1 MNRYNEHKIKTGT
14 VLKDAVGSFEY
25 KVKLS
30 PNIEITDEGYLIAR
44 NAVVGN
50 IGELQYSERELGWS
64 NSNKKVRVLREETDV
79 FDEDS
84 LASLE
89 AKPITILHP
98 KGNVDSE
105 NIRDLGKGTVLGVP
119 KRVGDNMVVDI
130 VVQDKEAVDL
140 IAPEDENGVRKL
152 NDSFRDLS
160 LGYKAKLVEVALGL
174 YKQTDIRYNHL
185 ALVPQGRQ
193 VNATIVDEL
202 QKEVET
208 KMGILDKIFKK
219 GNKVVRGE
227 NGEITITDEN
237 VEVLNVELEDEII
250 REFKEKSVEKR
261 QSWDDPNKDTI
272 ITRETTV
279 VEEKVDKKEKTSS
292 TILDEVKPNEKESET
307 MVKDRKYFQDEF
319 IRLSALEDSVIK
331 VDALREL
338 EKEFLDTFPQPTE
351 DKNLKDSL
359 TVVETSK
366 LDESFKD
373 ETPKAKSL
381 KFDEIVRA
389 KSEYYMKLTNPL
401 AHNSWKEFNDN
412 YKNESRKGRN
422 EYLSI

>member
-1 MNRYNEHKIKTGT
+1 M
-14 VLKDAVGSFEY
+14 LKDAVGSFEY

-50 IGELQYSERELGWS
+50 VGELQYSERELGWS
-64 NSNKKVRVLREETDV
+64 NSNKKVRVLREEADV
-79 FDEDS
+79 FDENS

-140 IAPEDENGVRKL
+140 IAPEDDNGVRKL
-152 NDSFRDLS
+152 NDGFRDLS

-174 YKQTDIRYNHL
+174 YKQTNIRYNHL

-208 KMGILDKIFKK
+208 KMGIFDKIFKRGK
-219 GNKVVRGE
+219 KVVRDE
-227 NGEITITDEN
+227 NGEIKITNE
-237 VEVLNVELEDEII
+237 EVELLLDE
-250 REFKEKSVEKR
+250 EE
-261 QSWDDPNKDTI
+261 
-272 ITRETTV
+272 V
-279 VEEKVDKKEKTSS
+279 VEETKDEKEEIKEEVKDNEELETKKEEVK
-292 TILDEVKPNEKESET
+292 DEVKPNEKENEN

-331 VDALREL
+331 ADALREL
-338 EKEFLDTFPQPTE
+338 EKEFLDAFPQPKE

-389 KSEYYMKLTNPL
+389 KSEYYMNLTNPL